1 MKGLAGVFAF
11 SPLREKVLE
20 GRMRGFA
27 EAAVQP
33 PHPVFRWTRKTTL
46 SRKGERVN
54 TDNSADQSAF
64 TLCPMAQVT
73 PKGSLSWP

>member
-46 SRKGERVN
+46 SRK
-54 TDNSADQSAF
+54 DNSADQSAF